1 MSDHLI
7 KIDQLL
13 AINSAEAFREKR
25 GALVQLIND
34 WILNDFDQLLQWLY
48 RIDISENRIRHL
60 LKTQPGTD
68 AAEMIADLI
77 IERQLEKIKSR
88 ELYNRRDSDISDEER
103 W

>member
-1 MSDHLI
+1 MSEHVS

-13 AINSAEAFREKR
+13 AVNSAEAFREKR
-25 GALVQLIND
+25 AALVEIINN

-48 RIDISENRIRHL
+48 RIDISENKIRNL
-60 LKTQPGTD
+60 LKSQPGTD

-77 IERQLEKIKSR
+77 IERQLQKIKSR
-88 ELYNRRDSDISDEER
+88 EQYSRRDNDISEEER

>member
-1 MSDHLI
+1 MSDHLQR
-7 KIDQLL
+7 IDQLL
-13 AINSAEAFREKR
+13 TLNSAEAFREKR
-25 GALVQLIND
+25 AVLVQLIND
-34 WILNDFDQLLQWLY
+34 WIVNDFDQLLQWLY

-60 LKTQPGTD
+60 LKAQPGTD

-88 ELYNRRDSDISDEER
+88 ERYSRRDSDISDEER